1 MEELVEEQVL
11 DVDKRE
17 VKENIE

>member
-1 MEELVEEQVL
+1 MGEPVEEQVL